1 MKLAQYNPR
10 RLAVIGLVLVVSSAF
25 LGSRIEQA
33 FSQDNNMQEQLMKYQ
48 EVMTLVQRYYVDKP
62 NLGELNDAAIVGML
76 SKLDPHSVYMPP
88 KNVEQSAEQFS
99 GKFEGIGVQFM
110 MGKNDTILIDAII
123 PGGPSDALGII
134 AGDKITAINGRRTT
148 KFTED
153 SVRNNLRGPKGTK
166 VNVTITRTGQ
176 SAPLEFSITRDV
188 IPIVSVM
195 ASFMVDDKTGYL
207 NIGRFAEETYS
218 EMMVALGDLSK
229 QGMKQLILDLRGNP
243 GGYLEQAVRIADE
256 FIGGTKTIVSTKGRI
271 ASFDDVDV
279 SMPGNKYEKIPLVVL
294 IDRGSAS
301 ASEIVSGA
309 VQDLDR
315 AVVVGVPSFG
325 KGLVQR
331 QFPLGNDKSA
341 IRLTISRYYT
351 PLGRSIQKKYDGA
364 KYEGGEEMEIANSE
378 EPNFDHSKDVHDSTK
393 PKYTTASGRTVYG
406 GGGITPDYIV
416 KSDTI
421 TRSTWRLFAGSLFFD
436 WVKDYVSSNAPSLK
450 KQYTAESF
458 VKNFTVPEEAFTAVF
473 EKAKEKKI
481 EYDMKEFDV
490 DKAWVRNYIKGE
502 VGRQLFNNN
511 VRARMLLENDKQYQK
526 AYTLLGEAAK
536 MAMSMK

>member
-33 FSQDNNMQEQLMKYQ
+33 FSQENNMQEQLLKYQ

-207 NIGRFAEETYS
+207 NIGRFAEETYA
-218 EMMVALGDLSK
+218 EMMVALGDLSN
-229 QGMKQLILDLRGNP
+229 QGK
-243 GGYLEQAVRIADE
+243 
-256 FIGGTKTIVSTKGRI
+256 IG
-271 ASFDDVDV
+271 
-279 SMPGNKYEKIPLVVL
+279 
-294 IDRGSAS
+294 
-301 ASEIVSGA
+301 
-309 VQDLDR
+309 R
-315 AVVVGVPSFG
+315 AHV
-325 KGLVQR
+325 
-331 QFPLGNDKSA
+331 
-341 IRLTISRYYT
+341 
-351 PLGRSIQKKYDGA
+351 
-364 KYEGGEEMEIANSE
+364 
-378 EPNFDHSKDVHDSTK
+378 
-393 PKYTTASGRTVYG
+393 
-406 GGGITPDYIV
+406 
-416 KSDTI
+416 
-421 TRSTWRLFAGSLFFD
+421 
-436 WVKDYVSSNAPSLK
+436 
-450 KQYTAESF
+450 
-458 VKNFTVPEEAFTAVF
+458 
-473 EKAKEKKI
+473 
-481 EYDMKEFDV
+481 
-490 DKAWVRNYIKGE
+490 
-502 VGRQLFNNN
+502 
-511 VRARMLLENDKQYQK
+511 
-526 AYTLLGEAAK
+526 
-536 MAMSMK
+536 